1 MRLTYGCRLYRF
13 GVGKP
18 IGSMDDSC
26 LSSTEELP
34 SLYGKGG
41 PRPCI
46 VTPHQGSVP
55 HAVFYDVTHDN
66 ETPHDKRTAEDALST
81 GALVTFTKA
90 ALGSNKGF
98 DDLYPKLLNLVTDN
112 RLYEVNPQGEG
123 GIGKVKRVLNHL
135 HTEMMSNGFTEGHV
149 HEEGE
154 VSLYLAESY
163 QTSADTCEQ
172 YILVH
177 RVHPITHKGYMLI
190 AHTAFPGF
198 KGRGWSEFS
207 CHPRRAPCTDKH
219 LQSSQRSSAEQRSP
233 IYVVHLSRPTLISG
247 ARKPRHTA
255 VSHPN

>member
-1 MRLTYGCRLYRF
+1 LLTSRLYRF

-18 IGSMDDSC
+18 IGSMDESC

-34 SLYGKGG
+34 SLYGKGA

-46 VTPHQGSVP
+46 ITPHQGSAP

-81 GALVTFTKA
+81 GALVTFTSA

-112 RLYEVNPQGEG
+112 RMYQVDEQGNG

-154 VSLYLAESY
+154 VS
-163 QTSADTCEQ
+163 SA
-172 YILVH
+172 ILSFAKQKLFV
-177 RVHPITHKGYMLI
+177 
-190 AHTAFPGF
+190 
-198 KGRGWSEFS
+198 
-207 CHPRRAPCTDKH
+207 
-219 LQSSQRSSAEQRSP
+219 RS
-233 IYVVHLSRPTLISG
+233 
-247 ARKPRHTA
+247 
-255 VSHPN
+255 

>member
-1 MRLTYGCRLYRF
+1 MVMTSRSLRDCESSLLIRVWVKRLMTRLYRF

-18 IGSMDDSC
+18 IGSMDESC

-34 SLYGKGG
+34 SLYGNGA

-46 VTPHQGSVP
+46 VTPHQGSAP

-112 RLYEVNPQGEG
+112 RMYEVNAEGEG

-135 HTEMMSNGFTEGHV
+135 HTEMMSNGFSEGHV

-154 VSLYLAESY
+154 VSLLELPFEGQVQPEAN
-163 QTSADTCEQ
+163 
-172 YILVH
+172 
-177 RVHPITHKGYMLI
+177 G
-190 AHTAFPGF
+190 
-198 KGRGWSEFS
+198 
-207 CHPRRAPCTDKH
+207 
-219 LQSSQRSSAEQRSP
+219 
-233 IYVVHLSRPTLISG
+233 
-247 ARKPRHTA
+247 
-255 VSHPN
+255 

>member
-1 MRLTYGCRLYRF
+1 MVMTSRSLPDCESHTEPGSSMEMDTDDRLYRF

-18 IGSMDDSC
+18 IGSMDESC

-34 SLYGKGG
+34 SLYGKGA

-46 VTPHQGSVP
+46 VTPHQGSAP

-66 ETPHDKRTAEDALST
+66 ETPNDKRTAEDALST

-112 RLYEVNPQGEG
+112 RLYEVEESGNG

-154 VSLYLAESY
+154 VSSQL
-163 QTSADTCEQ
+163 
-172 YILVH
+172 
-177 RVHPITHKGYMLI
+177 
-190 AHTAFPGF
+190 
-198 KGRGWSEFS
+198 WN
-207 CHPRRAPCTDKH
+207 RR
-219 LQSSQRSSAEQRSP
+219 E
-233 IYVVHLSRPTLISG
+233 
-247 ARKPRHTA
+247 
-255 VSHPN
+255 

>member
-1 MRLTYGCRLYRF
+1 
-13 GVGKP
+13 
-18 IGSMDDSC
+18 MDDSC

-34 SLYGKGG
+34 PLFGKGA

-81 GALVTFTKA
+81 GALVTFTRA

-112 RLYEVNPQGEG
+112 RLYEVNPRGEG

-154 VSLYLAESY
+154 VSRTERDVLDLKMM
-163 QTSADTCEQ
+163 C
-172 YILVH
+172 
-177 RVHPITHKGYMLI
+177 
-190 AHTAFPGF
+190 
-198 KGRGWSEFS
+198 
-207 CHPRRAPCTDKH
+207 
-219 LQSSQRSSAEQRSP
+219 
-233 IYVVHLSRPTLISG
+233 
-247 ARKPRHTA
+247 
-255 VSHPN
+255 